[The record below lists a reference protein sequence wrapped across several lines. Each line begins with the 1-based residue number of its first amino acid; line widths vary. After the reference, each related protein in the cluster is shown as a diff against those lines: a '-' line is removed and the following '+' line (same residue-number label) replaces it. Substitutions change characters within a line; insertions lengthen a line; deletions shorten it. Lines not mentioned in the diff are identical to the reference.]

1 MPEDQL
7 LAELMAEI
15 RDLRARVDALESRQ
29 DEDASRLALGIAYD
43 RQRIAKLEKVE
54 PQPMQRDRA
63 DILRALLA
71 ANGGKMLAKDARQK
85 MHLGENRF
93 SELLKSCDFLEVKP
107 LYSDKRR
114 LVIILKS
121 ELLPWK

>member
-1 MPEDQL
+1 LQKDR
-7 LAELMAEI
+7 AEI
-15 RDLRARVDALESRQ
+15 LKAL
-29 DEDASRLALGIAYD
+29 I
-43 RQRIAKLEKVE
+43 
-54 PQPMQRDRA
+54 
-63 DILRALLA
+63 A

-93 SELLKSCDFLEVKP
+93 SELLKCCDFLEVKP

-114 LVIILKS
+114 LVIMLKS

>member
-1 MPEDQL
+1 MSQDAL
-7 LAELMAEI
+7 LAELLAEVK
-15 RDLRARVDALESRQ
+15 RLRVRVDALESRQ
-29 DEDASRLALGIAYD
+29 DEDAGRLALDIAHD
-43 RQRIAKLEKVE
+43 RQRLTKLEKVE
-54 PQPMQRDRA
+54 AQPLQRDRA

-121 ELLPWK
+121 QLLPRK